1 MRIGLAYNQRPSA
14 GSSERHTAGAT
25 DSRPSAAG
33 DASSPADALQDA
45 DDPPST
51 ADDAF
56 VEWDEPE
63 TIEAVARA
71 LSVFG
76 EVVRLEAVGDFPQ
89 RLARARVDFLFNMA
103 EGLAGPNRESHVPA
117 MAEFLGVPY
126 LASDPLTLALAL
138 HKGRAK
144 EVFLA
149 RAIPTAPFV
158 LVESGDDIRRLDGLT
173 YPVFLKPVWEGSSKG
188 IAEANY
194 VADAAAARHRAREIL
209 AAYRQPVLAEEY
221 LPGDEFTVA
230 VLGNGTE
237 ARALPIIRYRFETL
251 PEGALPIM
259 GYEAKWVWDDP
270 TQPLE
275 VLECPARVP
284 TALSLRIADTAL
296 AAVRALGCRDWARV
310 DIRLDANGVPNVV
323 EVNPLPGVIPNP
335 AENSCFP
342 CAARAAGMS
351 YDGLIQKVTQI
362 AWRRLTGQELLPL
375 PVAEAAA

>member
-1 MRIGLAYNQRPSA
+1 MRIGLAYNQRPST
-14 GSSERHTAGAT
+14 GSSERDTAGPAA
-25 DSRPSAAG
+25 DDFSSAG
-33 DASSPADALQDA
+33 DDASADSDE
-45 DDPPST
+45 PPSST
-51 ADDAF
+51 RDAF
-56 VEWDEPE
+56 VEWDEPA
-63 TIEAVARA
+63 TIDAVARA

-76 EVVRLEAVGDFPQ
+76 DVVRLEAVGDFPQ

-103 EGLAGPNRESHVPA
+103 EGISGPSRESHVPA
-117 MAEFLGVPY
+117 IAEFFRVPY

-149 RAIPTAPFV
+149 RGIPTAPFV
-158 LVESGDDIRRLDGLT
+158 LVETHDDIPRLDGLA
-173 YPVFLKPVWEGSSKG
+173 YPVFLKPAWEGSSKG

-194 VADAAAARHRAREIL
+194 VADPAAARRRAREIL
-209 AAYRQPVLAEEY
+209 GTYRQPVLAEQY

-230 VLGNGTE
+230 VLGNGSE
-237 ARALPIIRYRFETL
+237 ARALPIIRFRFETL

-284 TALSLRIADTAL
+284 TALSVRIADTAL
-296 AAVRALGCRDWARV
+296 AAARALGCRDWARV
-310 DIRLDANGVPNVV
+310 DIRLDGDGVPNVV

-335 AENSCFP
+335 ADNSCFP

-351 YDGLIQKVTQI
+351 YDTLIQKVTQI
-362 AWRRLTGQELLPL
+362 AWRRLTGQDLLPL
-375 PVAEAAA
+375 RVAEAAA

>member
-1 MRIGLAYNQRPSA
+1 MRIGLAYNQRPSTS
-14 GSSERHTAGAT
+14 SSERDTAGPAAD
-25 DSRPSAAG
+25 DSSSAG
-33 DASSPADALQDA
+33 DDASADS
-45 DDPPST
+45 DDPPSST
-51 ADDAF
+51 RDAF
-56 VEWDEPE
+56 VEWDEPA
-63 TIEAVARA
+63 TIDAVARA

-76 EVVRLEAVGDFPQ
+76 DVVRLEAVGDFPQ

-103 EGLAGPNRESHVPA
+103 EGISGPSRESHVPA
-117 MAEFLGVPY
+117 IAEFLGVPY

-149 RAIPTAPFV
+149 RGIPTAPFV
-158 LVESGDDIRRLDGLT
+158 LVETLDDVPRLDGLT
-173 YPVFLKPVWEGSSKG
+173 YPAFLKPAWEGSSKG

-194 VADAAAARHRAREIL
+194 VADPAAARRRAREIL
-209 AAYRQPVLAEEY
+209 GTYRQPVLAEQY

-230 VLGNGTE
+230 VLGNGSE
-237 ARALPIIRYRFETL
+237 ARALPIIRFRFETL

-259 GYEAKWVWDDP
+259 GCEAKWVWDDP

-296 AAVRALGCRDWARV
+296 AAARALGCRDWARV
-310 DIRLDANGVPNVV
+310 DIRLDADGIPNVV

-335 AENSCFP
+335 ADNSCFP

-351 YDGLIQKVTQI
+351 YDTLIQKVTQI
-362 AWRRLTGQELLPL
+362 AWRRLTGQDLLPL
-375 PVAEAAA
+375 RVAEAAA